1 METLQWPLD
10 GEWVW
15 RQRRGK
21 GGGSVH
27 VIENSPKHVT
37 SVMSYTGSSVNSFY
51 RVDWVSRKGPKDIHI
66 FWGEDGKLVV

>member
-1 METLQWPLD
+1 MGVEA
-10 GEWVW
+10 EE
-15 RQRRGK
+15 GK

-27 VIENSPKHVT
+27 VIENSAKHVM

-66 FWGEDGKLVV
+66 FWGEDGELVV